1 MAIVHKQVTW
11 SGATKEQLSQKLIN
25 SGAQINV
32 SWTSNTTANVLGEQS
47 ELNDYRD
54 LLAGQGIIFTILGD
68 LPIPP
73 AETPEPIPSGTPLD
87 IAILQAAWQTIR
99 EEDRLAILARVD
111 AEYDAQGGTREP

>member
-11 SGATKEQLSQKLIN
+11 SGATKEQLSTKLIN

-32 SWTSNTTANVLGEQS
+32 TWTSNTTANVLGEQS
-47 ELNDYRD
+47 ELNDYRN
-54 LLAGQGIIFTILGD
+54 LLAGQGIVFTILGN

-87 IAILQAAWQTIR
+87 DTIWQAAWQTIR

-111 AEYDAQGGTREP
+111 TEYDATGGTREP